1 MTAAANGRR
10 KAAGR
15 NRAVC
20 PEGALEIVLKDL
32 PCLMEPF
39 WVDPGKHTPRIRSA
53 LKTELALYTKVK

>member
-1 MTAAANGRR
+1 MTAAANRRR

-20 PEGALEIVLKDL
+20 PDGSLEIVLKDL

-39 WVDPGKHTPRIRSA
+39 GRI
-53 LKTELALYTKVK
+53 LASTHRGFAVHSKMNFLFIQK